1 MAQKYGSYRNLI
13 ILVVVLIAL
22 VIGILSLVSGIGG
35 DDNNISTETSIIEK
49 EKNDSIVDSTKVS
62 KEKVISDTTIETDEL
77 THDENITEEIEPVI
91 VDEDKNKT
99 IAEDTPPI
107 KSIIETVEAFSFI
120 PKKPLSNGRLKA
132 SVELGAEGFN
142 YFIIKID
149 KNKNWELKESK
160 YGYSLVYEGKSDV
173 DSLTN
178 GLKKYIAETA
188 NYGVD
193 PKDIHFLIS
202 SGALLK
208 PETQNIIKAVKKNH
222 YVPNEITSKNEGKYG
237 FWATVP
243 KEYRD
248 SSFFVDIGSGN
259 TKIAWLEGKK
269 LKTIST
275 YGAKYYLDD
284 DKDNDVYDSVKNS
297 IIDKIPESNRKRCFI
312 IGGVPYKLAKTIR
325 KDKEN
330 YTTLYS
336 PKTYLSDTD
345 KYKTNGKK
353 LQSGLNIYQAIKDAT
368 QTKQFIFYWNTNF
381 TIGYLLRLSY

>member
-1 MAQKYGSYRNLI
+1 M
-13 ILVVVLIAL
+13 V
-22 VIGILSLVSGIGG
+22 
-35 DDNNISTETSIIEK
+35 
-49 EKNDSIVDSTKVS
+49 
-62 KEKVISDTTIETDEL
+62 
-77 THDENITEEIEPVI
+77 
-91 VDEDKNKT
+91 
-99 IAEDTPPI
+99 
-107 KSIIETVEAFSFI
+107 
-120 PKKPLSNGRLKA
+120 
-132 SVELGAEGFN
+132 
-142 YFIIKID
+142 
-149 KNKNWELKESK
+149 
-160 YGYSLVYEGKSDV
+160 
-173 DSLTN
+173 
-178 GLKKYIAETA
+178 

-222 YVPNEITSKNEGKYG
+222 YIPNEITSKNEGKYG

-259 TKIAWLEGKK
+259 TKIAWLENKK

-284 DKDNDVYDSVKNS
+284 DKDNDVYDSVKKA

-312 IGGVPYKLAKTIR
+312 IGGVPYKLAKAIR
-325 KDKEN
+325 KDREN
-330 YTTLYS
+330 YTILYS
-336 PKTYLSDTD
+336 PKIYFSNTD
-345 KYKTNGKK
+345 KYKTGGKK

-381 TIGYLLRLSY
+381 TIGYLLRLPY